1 MRHHPAYDVSR
12 TYRSVFIL
20 LGRAAL
26 RADQHVHL
34 LFPPVMR
41 VQCANRTDSS
51 TQHQRYHLLS
61 AATLNN
67 SRNRNF
73 VHRKDH
79 GRIEEGIECGQAAR
93 CWDSWQSPV
102 SSWRA
107 VAFSAGGDGGSVL
120 LEHGGQRWR
129 RTSSTTITPGRARQK
144 PKLAARTGLLKL

>member
-1 MRHHPAYDVSR
+1 MRPPPARDLSR
-12 TYRSVFIL
+12 TYRCVSIL

-41 VQCANRTDSS
+41 VS

-79 GRIEEGIECGQAAR
+79 GRIEKGIECGQAAR
-93 CWDSWQSPV
+93 CGDSWQSPV
-102 SSWRA
+102 PSWVLAFPARSWRA
-107 VAFSAGGDGGSVL
+107 LAFSAGGEGGRRSPEL
-120 LEHGGQRWR
+120 PTRATRKKPRQR
-129 RTSSTTITPGRARQK
+129 GR
-144 PKLAARTGLLKL
+144 G